1 MLSRHRMIWLL
12 PHPLAP
18 LPSANCT
25 VSLTQ
30 SSCVS
35 PVELTDGDGRGRA
48 GQGGHEAKSYDIE
61 KAWSSINH
69 SILSGLETSLYFVS
83 CSLTSL
89 CDPLPQTINERFRI

>member
-1 MLSRHRMIWLL
+1 MLSRHRMI
-12 PHPLAP
+12 
-18 LPSANCT
+18 PSANCT

-35 PVELTDGDGRGRA
+35 PVELTDGRGRA
-48 GQGGHEAKSYDIE
+48 GRGGGEAKSYNIE

-69 SILSGLETSLYFVS
+69 SILYGLETSLYFVS

-89 CDPLPQTINERFRI
+89 CDPLPQTINERFRT